1 MKLSSFGVRF
11 KPSWSIA
18 RLKAEIARKRNVSP
32 AGLKIIFAGQEL
44 PDTITLGVTEIII
57 AWLYVYLSS
66 YVILMLVYSRLT
78 INICIKCCFDNDLN
92 TFVFKSENWF
102 FLSY

>member
-66 YVILMLVYSRLT
+66 YVILMLVYLLS
-78 INICIKCCFDNDLN
+78 IFALN
-92 TFVFKSENWF
+92 AVLIMTFIVM
-102 FLSY
+102 LVMLL

>member
-1 MKLSSFGVRF
+1 MSYDVTVNFKGSYFGVRF

-18 RLKAEIARKRNVSP
+18 RLKAEIARKKNVSP

-44 PDTITLGVTEIII
+44 PDTMTLGVTEIII

-66 YVILMLVYSRLT
+66 YVILMLVYLLS
-78 INICIKCCFDNDLN
+78 IFALN
-92 TFVFKSENWF
+92 AVLIMTFIVM
-102 FLSY
+102 LVMLL